1 MKKKSKIECLADEE
15 TYDETSILAM
25 KQDLLRVF
33 FTLPDHLNKGYVIQM
48 FRHGM
53 WFDINY
59 NVKTFVLVLLYWD
72 FEFIDIIGD
81 LFN

>member
-1 MKKKSKIECLADEE
+1 M
-15 TYDETSILAM
+15 
-25 KQDLLRVF
+25 F

-48 FRHGM
+48 FHHGM